1 MSITT
6 PRFTD
11 KVAFVTGGA
20 GGIGRATA
28 LAYAAEGAR
37 VAVADLPGAGH
48 QETASMIT
56 TAGGTATAIDLDVS
70 DAAQVVAALDQVVS
84 TWGRLD
90 VAFNNAGLEQTQT
103 LTADLDD
110 AEFDRIMSVDV
121 RGVYL
126 CMKHEIRHMK
136 ATGGG
141 AIVNTSSGAGVMGI
155 SGQAAYAAAKHAVI
169 GLSKSTALEYVGD
182 GIRVNVVAPGM
193 IDTKMIERLTGGTD
207 DGYADV
213 IAQEP
218 IGRLGKPE
226 EIASAVL
233 WLTSDDGG
241 FAVGHTLVVDG
252 GQTIG

>member
-37 VAVADLPGAGH
+37 VADLPGAGH

-169 GLSKSTALEYVGD
+169 GLSKSTALEYVAD